1 MGPKLYQ
8 NGPQFKVLNWMYFRT
23 CRFYQAFT
31 TTFGT
36 CGLTT
41 VSFQGS
47 TRDLQ
52 IALQMELRMALGR
65 PTTSGPFQDHPETAK
80 HCSGPLETSSGP
92 LRSGHFPVTLPTTSG
107 PFQDHPE
114 RAKHRSGPLETSSG
128 PLRDHYFGTTFGPP
142 RDSKT
147 PLLTAQNQLGATSG
161 PLRDHFGAASG
172 PPDRKTPLRTTQG
185 LQAAKHRCE
194 PVKTSS
200 RPAPSPLAAH
210 SGPPSRKTPP
220 RTAEKQLETSSSIR
234 EAHIS

>member
-1 MGPKLYQ
+1 
-8 NGPQFKVLNWMYFRT
+8 MYFRT

-80 HCSGPLETSSGP
+80 H
-92 LRSGHFPVTLPTTSG
+92 
-107 PFQDHPE
+107 
-114 RAKHRSGPLETSSG
+114 RSGPLETSSG

-147 PLLTAQNQLGATSG
+147 PLRTAQNQLGATSG

-172 PPDRKTPLRTTQG
+172 PPDRKTPLRTTQNQLGATSGPLRDHFGAASGPPDRKTALSRTAQNQQGNSSRPLLG

-220 RTAEKQLETSSSIR
+220 RTVEKQLETSFR

>member
-1 MGPKLYQ
+1 
-8 NGPQFKVLNWMYFRT
+8 MYFRT

-47 TRDLQ
+47 IRALQ

-65 PTTSGPFQDHPETAK
+65 PTTSGPFEDHPET
-80 HCSGPLETSSGP
+80 
-92 LRSGHFPVTLPTTSG
+92 
-107 PFQDHPE
+107 
-114 RAKHRSGPLETSSG
+114 AKHRSGPLETSSG

-147 PLLTAQNQLGATSG
+147 PLRTTQNQLGATSG
-161 PLRDHFGAASG
+161 PLRDHFGAASE
-172 PPDRKTPLRTTQG
+172 PPDRKTPLRTAQG
-185 LQAAKHRCE
+185 LQAAKHCCE

-210 SGPPSRKTPP
+210 SWPPSRKTPP
-220 RTAEKQLETSSSIR
+220 RTVEKQLETSSSIR

>member
-1 MGPKLYQ
+1 
-8 NGPQFKVLNWMYFRT
+8 MYFRT

-80 HCSGPLETSSGP
+80 H
-92 LRSGHFPVTLPTTSG
+92 
-107 PFQDHPE
+107 
-114 RAKHRSGPLETSSG
+114 RSGPLETSSG

-142 RDSKT
+142 RESKT
-147 PLLTAQNQLGATSG
+147 PLKAAQNQLGATSG

-210 SGPPSRKTPP
+210 SGPPSRKAPP
-220 RTAEKQLETSSSIR
+220 RTVEKQLETSSSIR